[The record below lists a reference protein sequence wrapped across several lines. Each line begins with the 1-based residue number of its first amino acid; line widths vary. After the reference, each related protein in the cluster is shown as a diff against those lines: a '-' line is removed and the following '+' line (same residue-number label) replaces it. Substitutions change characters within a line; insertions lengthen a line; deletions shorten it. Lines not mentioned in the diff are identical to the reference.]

1 MFNPKALKFLFFLVM
16 SFVVRS
22 GLCDQI
28 LAQSAESVHKVHEEK
43 EFTI

>member
-1 MFNPKALKFLFFLVM
+1 MFNAKPLKFLILFVV